1 MELIIRSAV
10 MADLDRCA
18 AIESACFPPTQAA
31 SRQSIRRRIETYP
44 NHILLGE
51 VDGLVVGF
59 AMGPVIAQPT
69 IVDEMF
75 ADPGCH
81 SADHPYQS
89 VFSLAVH
96 PDWQRRGV
104 GRALA
109 RFALER
115 MTAETKDVE
124 VLFGNEPARNLYR
137 SLGFTKET
145 LVHGRMPG
153 NEDFRVTVWQMVME

>member
-1 MELIIRSAV
+1 M
-10 MADLDRCA
+10 
-18 AIESACFPPTQAA
+18 
-31 SRQSIRRRIETYP
+31 RI
-44 NHILLGE
+44 
-51 VDGLVVGF
+51 V
-59 AMGPVIAQPT
+59 
-69 IVDEMF
+69 
-75 ADPGCH
+75 
-81 SADHPYQS
+81 PYSPEYWEGIQ
-89 VFSLAVH
+89 AVH
-96 PDWQRRGV
+96 DPARMQELTLAGLEAAFLPLSVAAEREDLFAYHLYVALEETTVLGFVAYTDEELAWLYVRPDRQRRGV